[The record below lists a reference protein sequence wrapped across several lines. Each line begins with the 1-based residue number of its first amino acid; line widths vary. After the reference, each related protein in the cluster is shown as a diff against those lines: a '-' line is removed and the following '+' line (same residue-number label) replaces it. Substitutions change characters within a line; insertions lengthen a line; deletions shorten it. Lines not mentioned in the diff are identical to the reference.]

1 MTAIDEMLANPAFQS
16 GIIPF
21 GAALIAGLILNR
33 LGWYWSGLALM
44 VGFIATVYLTAGF
57 QFQPW
62 TSTRKILAL
71 GFAAAGLGILL
82 DLYPWG
88 RRWLP
93 AFLFSIG
100 AAAVLWVIWP
110 VLQRREGLD
119 GWLLGVSSVLYS
131 GWCVASMESLRSKP
145 THATSA
151 VIALGFGTG
160 AVTLLGA
167 SALLGQLGL
176 ALGAAAGALGLLVS
190 FARKVEVGS
199 TALLPAGLLLG
210 LIGISGHVYAKV
222 PWYSLA
228 MLALVTV
235 CARVPLST
243 QWPRWLQALTALLLA
258 GAPAGIAAWLV
269 WRVAGG
275 VPL

>member
-1 MTAIDEMLANPAFQS
+1 MTAINEMLVNPAFQS

-21 GAALIAGLILNR
+21 VAALIAGLILNR

-44 VGFIATVYLTAGF
+44 AGFVATVYLTVGF

-62 TSTRKILAL
+62 TSTRKILVL
-71 GFAAAGLGILL
+71 GFAAAGLGVFL
-82 DLYPWG
+82 DFYPWS
-88 RRWLP
+88 RRWFAAL
-93 AFLFSIG
+93 LFGLG

-119 GWLLGVSSVLYS
+119 GWLLGVSCVLYS
-131 GWCVASMESLRSKP
+131 GWCVAGMEFLRSKP
-145 THATSA
+145 AHAA
-151 VIALGFGTG
+151 GAIIALGFGTG

-199 TALLPAGLLLG
+199 TALLPAGVLLG

-228 MLALVTV
+228 MLALVPV
-235 CARVPLST
+235 CARVPLSP
-243 QWPRWLQALTALLLA
+243 QWPRWLQTLTALILA